1 MRPLREPSS
10 PTLGYKPEIDGLRAL
25 AVLSVIGFHAFP
37 TVFPGG
43 FVGVDVFFV
52 ISGYII
58 TRLLHAEWRSTG
70 SIDLSAFYA
79 RRVRR
84 IFPML
89 VVVVACTLVAS
100 DLLLQG
106 IGQVEAVG
114 RSAAAS
120 LLFVGNLYFQANTGG
135 YFDPVVER
143 LPLLHLWSLG
153 VEEQFYLLWPLLMV
167 LVLRRRP
174 GRLFGIVAAC
184 ALCSFLIA
192 LGLGMVSPNAAFY
205 QMPARFWELAAGG
218 LIALRT
224 WHRPVSSRLL
234 AVSAIGLLV
243 VAVLLPGA
251 LPGGVRVPLAVI
263 GAGMLVYASHT
274 NADLGRIGGVLR
286 SRPALFFGLI
296 SYSLYLWHWPLLA
309 LARAVHPGQAPV
321 LTRAILCAASVALA
335 WASFRLV
342 ENPLRHPARTTPDR
356 QLVFAGLLTSLVL
369 AYCSVVFTDAMVR
382 GPGEDSPAARISRDF
397 PENRFRCHAVGD
409 EAVTQVPKRG
419 CNSDVDKP
427 VRVAIWGDS
436 TALAWQPFAWALA
449 QREGAAAISF
459 SRDAC
464 PPAIDYDNRK
474 RFLEAQ
480 RCREFNARVISE
492 VEAVDTLI
500 LSAAWVAHA
509 GEDDFARQIE
519 ATVARVAPRVRD
531 VLILGPTPY
540 LNESASACL
549 DSPQAMA
556 CSVSRQEFDRQAAS
570 SRTFIRGLQA
580 KHANVSYIEPAGFF
594 CDADRCPAIKEGYG
608 LYWDRNHVSS
618 TAVRKFSEGFLAARS
633 TGWAAPLPMN

>member
-1 MRPLREPSS
+1 M
-10 PTLGYKPEIDGLRAL
+10 LGYKPEIDGLRAL

-37 TVFPGG
+37 TIFPGG

-58 TRLLHAEWRSTG
+58 TRLLNAEWNANG

-89 VVVVACTLVAS
+89 VAVVACTLVAS
-100 DLLLQG
+100 NLLLQG
-106 IGQVEAVG
+106 VGEVEAVG

-153 VEEQFYLLWPLLMV
+153 VEEQFYLLWPVLMV

-184 ALCSFLIA
+184 ALFSFLLA
-192 LGLGMVSPNAAFY
+192 LGLGLFSPNAAFY

-224 WHRPVSSRLL
+224 WHRPISGRLL
-234 AVSAIGLLV
+234 SITAIGLLMLAV
-243 VAVLLPGA
+243 VLPGA
-251 LPGGVRVPLAVI
+251 LPGGVRVPLAVT
-263 GAGMLVYASHT
+263 AAAMLVYASHAS
-274 NADLGRIGGVLR
+274 ADLGRVGAVLR
-286 SRPALFFGLI
+286 SGPALFFGLI

-309 LARAVHPGQAPV
+309 LARAVHPGQAPA
-321 LTRAILCAASVALA
+321 LTRAMLCAAAVALA

-342 ENPLRHPARTTPDR
+342 ENPLRHPARTTPNR

-369 AYCSVVFTDAMVR
+369 AYCSVVFTDAMAR
-382 GPGEDSPAARISRDF
+382 GPGEDSPAERISRDF
-397 PENRFRCHAVGD
+397 PENRFRCHSTGD

-419 CNSDVDKP
+419 CNSAVDKP

-436 TALAWQPFAWALA
+436 YALAWQPFAWALA
-449 QREGAAAISF
+449 AQEGGAAISF

-474 RFLEAQ
+474 QLLEAQ
-480 RCREFNARVISE
+480 RCKAFNALAISE

-500 LSAAWVAHA
+500 LSAAWLAHA

-519 ATVARVAPRVRD
+519 QTVARVAPRVRN

-549 DSPQAMA
+549 DSPQAEA
-556 CSVSRQEFDRQAAS
+556 CSVSRQEFDRQAAP
-570 SRTFIRGLQA
+570 SRTFIRSLQA
-580 KHANVSYIEPAGFF
+580 KHANVTYVEPAGFF
-594 CDADRCPAIKEGYG
+594 CDANRCPAIKDGYG

-618 TAVRKFSEGFLAARS
+618 TAVRKFSEGFLAAHS
-633 TGWAAPLPMN
+633 TGPLATPPMN